1 MALGIKRG
9 TVLTVAALLT
19 VLLPIQSG
27 FGKERSASKA
37 PLAGTASQYKERSAF
52 KAPLVAEIAFQYAV
66 TEPQAAVKI
75 LDQALSMAET
85 MPSDCY
91 KAVPLMRVANG
102 YTLVGQT
109 SKGQQ
114 LLTKAFQV
122 GHAQTIANCT
132 LSATSP
138 EESLLNRAGE
148 YAKADYYDF
157 ALAIIRGVDNWFRPI
172 AMVRIA
178 AAYQEDQKPDQARQ
192 ILDEAITIAQRNPDR
207 QTGRQILLGMV
218 FELKRIGQSK
228 FLLPTL
234 QQALESIRAHPQSQS
249 QEDKSWDITQKL
261 QISEMLIGSG
271 QKPQAIALLDQVLPE
286 IEALRLTQFPSN
298 KVYSLTNVATQYAAV
313 GQLSQAKTVLAMAQS
328 RAQALKPSLRN
339 SALAQVARGY
349 AEIGQLQ
356 TARQLAGRIGTRMD
370 RERVFQAIA
379 MQYAKAGEVAQ
390 AVKLARSLVT
400 AKDLTLSEIVR
411 YYLANQQYDQALQ
424 IAQRERVR
432 GILPEVALA
441 YAEAG
446 KPERAKQIV
455 QSIQPPSND
464 SAHLDWLMPA
474 LAQSFARNGQFEQAL
489 RVAQAT
495 RAKEY
500 KSRALIAIAAQYN
513 AKDRVANRT
522 KATKVLDQALQ
533 VALSI
538 K

>member
-1 MALGIKRG
+1 M
-9 TVLTVAALLT
+9 
-19 VLLPIQSG
+19 
-27 FGKERSASKA
+27 
-37 PLAGTASQYKERSAF
+37 
-52 KAPLVAEIAFQYAV
+52 AEIAFQYAA
-66 TEPQAAVKI
+66 TEPQAAVKV
-75 LDQALSMAET
+75 LDQALSITET
-85 MPSDCY
+85 MQSDCH

-148 YAKADYYDF
+148 YAKAGYYDF

-192 ILDEAITIAQRNPDR
+192 ILDEAIAIAQRNPDR

-234 QQALESIRAHPQSQS
+234 QQALESIRAHPLSQS
-249 QEDKSWDITQKL
+249 EEDISWNITQKL
-261 QISEMLIGSG
+261 QVSEMLIVSG
-271 QKPQAIALLDQVLPE
+271 QKPQAIALLNQVLPE
-286 IEALRLTQFPSN
+286 IQALRATRFPLD
-298 KVYSLTNVATQYAAV
+298 KVYSLSQAATQYAAV
-313 GQLSQAKTVLAMAQS
+313 GQPDQARAILAIAQS
-328 RAQALKPSLRN
+328 TAQALKPSSPRN
-339 SALAQVARGY
+339 SAFARVARGY
-349 AEIGQLQ
+349 VEIGQLQ
-356 TARQLAGRIGTRMD
+356 TARELAGRIKTRMD
-370 RERVFQAIA
+370 REQVFQAIA
-379 MQYAKAGEVAQ
+379 MHHAKAGEVAQ
-390 AVKLARSLVT
+390 AVKVARSLLT
-400 AKDLTLSEIVR
+400 RKDSTLSEIVR

-424 IAQRERVR
+424 IAQRERVKS
-432 GILPEVALA
+432 ILPEVALA

-446 KPERAKQIV
+446 KPERAEQIV
-455 QSIQPPSND
+455 RSIQPPSDN
-464 SAHLDWLMPA
+464 SAHLDWFMPA
-474 LAQSFARNGQFEQAL
+474 LARSFAQNGQFEQAL

-495 RAKEY
+495 RTKED
-500 KSRALIAIAAQYN
+500 KSRALIAIATQYI
-513 AKDRVANRT
+513 AKDRVANQA

-538 K
+538 E